1 VEAGHAPAELTDS
14 GDWREDID
22 LLSHRYM
29 LEDTAIGLSFLTS
42 VGRWAGQ
49 PMPIAE
55 GMLAIAST
63 ITGTDLYGNG
73 RTFENLGLN
82 GLTRGSATR
91 PAAKRPGPETMNN
104 RGILVVGAGRMG
116 RGIALSYALAG
127 IDVVLVNLKHRSTAE
142 FEELVISI
150 NQGIR
155 YDLEFMVDRGYL
167 GQDKIKTTLDL
178 VATVQGSGE
187 NHRFD
192 PSEIATEIIYEAL
205 PETLELK
212 REAFDWINRH
222 VEKQTVIASTT
233 STLNVDELAEFV
245 DQPGR
250 FVNAHWLNPAHL
262 MPLVEIA
269 VGTHSEEAAFQRV
282 HSSLTRVGKVP
293 VRCTASAGYIVPRI
307 QALAMNEAA
316 RLVEEG
322 VASAAEVDKAVR
334 VGFGL
339 RFAVLGLLEFIDWG
353 GNDILYHASRHL
365 SRTVD
370 ENRYRVPEIVR
381 DNMHSGRNG
390 IREKIGFYDYQDMD
404 IDAYRRERLIRLVE
418 LIEQMNLLP
427 AGLTRQ
433 P

>member
-1 VEAGHAPAELTDS
+1 MKTH
-14 GDWREDID
+14 
-22 LLSHRYM
+22 
-29 LEDTAIGLSFLTS
+29 
-42 VGRWAGQ
+42 
-49 PMPIAE
+49 
-55 GMLAIAST
+55 
-63 ITGTDLYGNG
+63 
-73 RTFENLGLN
+73 
-82 GLTRGSATR
+82 
-91 PAAKRPGPETMNN
+91 
-104 RGILVVGAGRMG
+104 GILIIGAGRMG

-127 IDVVLVNLKHRSTAE
+127 IDIVLVDLKHRSTAE
-142 FEELVISI
+142 FEELVASI
-150 NQGIR
+150 KHDIR
-155 YDLEFMVDRGYL
+155 HDLDVLVDPGFL
-167 GQDKIKTTLDL
+167 GRDKVQTTLDL
-178 VATVQGSGE
+178 ITTVQGSGE

-192 PSEIATEIIYEAL
+192 CAEITTEIATEIVYEAL

-212 REAFDWINRH
+212 RLAFDWINRN
-222 VEKQTVIASTT
+222 VDSQTVIASTT

-269 VGTHSEEAAFQRV
+269 VGTHSEEAAFQKV
-282 HSSLTRVGKVP
+282 HTSLTRVGKVP

-353 GNDILYHASRHL
+353 GNDIMYHATRHL
-365 SRTVD
+365 ARTVD
-370 ENRYRVPEIVR
+370 ENRYSVPEIIR

-390 IREKIGFYDYQDMD
+390 IREKIGFYDYRDMD
-404 IDAYRRERLIRLVE
+404 IDAYRRERLVRLLE
-418 LIEQMNLLP
+418 LIEQMKLLP
-427 AGLTRQ
+427 AGLARH